1 MEKKEI
7 AKKPVKKLGEILLE
21 QGLITSQQL
30 ELALKEQK
38 RTGEMLGEILV
49 NLGFI
54 TPEALSNALASQSG
68 VEKIDLQNI
77 AVNPEVLR
85 LIPEEMA
92 RRLKVFPIALEGD
105 TLHVAMANVFDI
117 AAISEIERHTGK
129 KVKVYSAPENEIM
142 EAIQL
147 HYTGEMSIEEL
158 IERSIELAA
167 RATAEDIVA
176 EAPIVRLVDHLIIKG
191 IEDNAT
197 DLHIEPEEKL
207 VRTRYRVDGILF
219 LGPSIPKIL
228 QPAITSR
235 LKIMAGVNIAESRLP
250 QDGRINFT
258 FGRRKIDIRASFF
271 PTVHGENIVLR
282 ILDKSK
288 LVLGLEEL
296 GFSRRHLEIFKSLIT
311 KPYGMIL
318 VTGPTG
324 SGKTTTLYS
333 ALNYLNSIEKNI
345 MTIEDPVEY
354 EFPVIRQS
362 QVNPKAGFDFSA
374 GMRAILRQ
382 DPDIILIGEIRD
394 RETAEMA
401 VRAALTGHLVMAT
414 LHTNDSVSAVPRLIE
429 MGIERFLLAS
439 SLIGVIAQ
447 RLVRKLCPH
456 CKVPYKPDPDELRRI
471 GWHGEPNPTFYKPGG
486 CKACRMTGY
495 KGRTGIFEVLVISK
509 RLAAMIAEGDIHGLK
524 EAALQEGFVTLFE
537 DGIDKVRR
545 GITSIEEVFRVT
557 FGEV

>member
-7 AKKPVKKLGEILLE
+7 ARKQVKKLGEILLE
-21 QGLITSQQL
+21 QGLITAQQL

-54 TPEALSNALASQSG
+54 TPETLSTALAYQSG
-68 VEKIDLQNI
+68 VEKIDLQNV
-77 AVNPEVLR
+77 AVSADVLQ
-85 LIPEEMA
+85 LIPEDVA
-92 RRLKVFPIALEGD
+92 RRLKVFPIALEGN

-117 AAISEIERHTGK
+117 AAISEIERLTGK

-142 EAIQL
+142 EAIHI
-147 HYTGEMSIEEL
+147 HYTGELSIEEL

-167 RATAEDIVA
+167 RATAEDIVS
-176 EAPIVRLVDHLIIKG
+176 EAPIIRLVDHLIIKG

-207 VRTRYRVDGILF
+207 IRTRYRVDGILF
-219 LGPSIPKIL
+219 LGPSLPKIL

-258 FGRRKIDIRASFF
+258 LGRRRIDIRASFF

-282 ILDKSK
+282 LLDKSR

-296 GFSRRHLEIFKSLIT
+296 GFSKRHLELFKNLIL

-362 QVNPKAGFDFSA
+362 QVNFKAGFDFSA

-394 RETAEMA
+394 RETADMA
-401 VRAALTGHLVMAT
+401 VRAALTGHLVLST
-414 LHTNDSVSAVPRLIE
+414 LHTNDSVSAIPRLIE
-429 MGIERFLLAS
+429 MGVERFLLAS

-447 RLVRKLCPH
+447 RLVRKLCPQ
-456 CKVPYKPDPDELRRI
+456 CKVPYKPDEEELRRI
-471 GWHGEPNPTFYKPGG
+471 GWHGEPNPVFYKAQG
-486 CKACRMTGY
+486 CNACRMTGY

-509 RLAAMIAEGDIHGLK
+509 RLAAMIADGDIHKLK

-537 DGIDKVRR
+537 DGIDKVKR